1 MNRDTKTNCIVGL
14 VAFTL
19 VCAGH
24 VPGVMAESHCYKLD
38 PAHTLVGF
46 LVGHVGFAKT
56 FGQFEDVEGSF
67 CFDEQT
73 LTLSDVRV
81 VVGAESVQSLN
92 RARDRHLRSGD
103 FLNTDEYSQIEF
115 NGLSS
120 AQTGERTGSVRGNIT
135 LLGQTRPLTL
145 DVTWNKSGAYPFGDK
160 HYAMGISATGSL
172 NRSDFGITYGVADGL
187 VGDRVDIIIE
197 IEAIRGD

>member
-1 MNRDTKTNCIVGL
+1 MGKDNKINCIVAL
-14 VAFTL
+14 AVYTL
-19 VCAGH
+19 VWIGH
-24 VPGVMAESHCYKLD
+24 ASSTHAENHCFALD
-38 PAHTLVGF
+38 PTHTPTGF
-46 LVGHVGFAKT
+46 LVDHVGYAKT
-56 FGQFEDVEGSF
+56 FGQFKDVEGSF

-81 VVGAESVQSLN
+81 LANADSIETLN
-92 RARDRHLRSGD
+92 RARDIHLSSGD

-120 AQTGERTGSVRGNIT
+120 TQTGERTGPVRGNIT

-160 HYAMGISATGSL
+160 HYAMGASATGSL
-172 NRSDFGITYGVADGL
+172 NRSDFGMSKCLANS
-187 VGDRVDIIIE
+187 R
-197 IEAIRGD
+197 